1 MPAIRGT
8 RGGMAAWKTKRLGS
22 AFVAALI
29 GMMPALA
36 FAHAGERG
44 FVLLMPRGYALWGGT
59 LAVAASFLVL
69 LAIPERPV
77 GRFAAAELRLGRL
90 PALPPILLSALSFA
104 LMLAL
109 IVAGLTGTRDPLAN
123 PLPLTVWTLWW
134 GGLTA
139 AHALFGNIWAAINPW
154 SAPHRALRTV
164 LRLPEAPL
172 AYPRRLGHW
181 PAVATFLGFAWFEL
195 VDPAPDDPARLA
207 LAVSAYA
214 AATLLGMLL
223 FGARAWLAHA
233 EAFSIFF
240 RFVSLIAP
248 VQAERDRGLT
258 LTWPGAALVRHG
270 PLSLSATLF
279 VLLMLA
285 TVSFDGLSKTFWWL
299 GLGGINPLE
308 FPGRTAVMGRNS
320 LGLLMSWAA
329 LSTAFGIAVLL
340 GGRLARAPS
349 LALGAFALSILPI
362 ALAYHLAHYLPA
374 FLVNAQYAL
383 SALSDPFA
391 RGWDLIGLA
400 HRHPTTSFLA
410 DYHSVAVL
418 WTVQSALIVL
428 GHVLAVLVAH
438 AIALERFG
446 TGRAAFLS
454 QLPLALLMIAY
465 TAFGLWLLSAPAAG

>member
-1 MPAIRGT
+1 MGVRSRIWWAGAAI
-8 RGGMAAWKTKRLGS
+8 
-22 AFVAALI
+22 ALI
-29 GMMPALA
+29 AMAPALA

-69 LAIPERPV
+69 LAIPDAPIR
-77 GRFAAAELRLGRL
+77 RFAAAARRLGRV
-90 PALPPILLSALSFA
+90 PHIPPTLLSAVSFA

-109 IVAGLTGTRDPLAN
+109 IAAGLTGTRDPLGN
-123 PLPLTVWTLWW
+123 PLPLTIWTLWW

-139 AHALFGNIWAAINPW
+139 AHAVFGNLWAALNPW
-154 SAPHRALRTV
+154 IAPYRLFRAL

-181 PAVATFLGFAWFEL
+181 PAIAIFLAFAWFEL
-195 VDPAPDDPARLA
+195 VHPAPDDPARLA
-207 LAVSAYA
+207 LAVGAYA

-223 FGARAWLAHA
+223 FGERAWLTYA
-233 EAFSIFF
+233 EAFSVFF
-240 RFVSLIAP
+240 RFVALIAP
-248 VQAERDRGLT
+248 LQADRDRGVT
-258 LTWPGAALVRHG
+258 IVPPGAGLVRHG
-270 PLSLSATLF
+270 TLSPSAALF

-299 GLGGINPLE
+299 ALGGINPLE

-320 LGLLMSWAA
+320 LGLVLSWAA
-329 LSTAFGIAVLL
+329 LSVAFGAAVWL
-340 GGRLARAPS
+340 GCRVAQAAGS
-349 LALGAFALSILPI
+349 TVGHIGAFVLSILPI

-383 SALSDPFA
+383 AAFGDPFGL
-391 RGWDLIGLA
+391 GWNLLGLA
-400 HRHPTTSFLA
+400 GTHPVTSFLA

-418 WTVQSALIVL
+418 WTVQSGLIVL
-428 GHVLAVLVAH
+428 GHVLAVLIAH

-446 TGRAAFLS
+446 SGRAAFVS

-465 TAFGLWLLSAPAAG
+465 TGFGLWLLSAPTAG

>member
-1 MPAIRGT
+1 MGERKGIWLGIAAIF
-8 RGGMAAWKTKRLGS
+8 AA
-22 AFVAALI
+22 
-29 GMMPALA
+29 PALA

-59 LAVAASFLVL
+59 LAVAASFLLL
-69 LAIPERPV
+69 LAAPEAPIR
-77 GRFAAAELRLGRL
+77 RFAAASLRLG
-90 PALPPILLSALSFA
+90 ALPTRVAPLFSALTFA

-109 IVAGLTGTRDPLAN
+109 IAAGLTGTRDPLEN
-123 PLPLTVWTLWW
+123 PLPLTVWILWW

-139 AHALFGNIWAAINPW
+139 AHALFGNLWAALNPW
-154 SAPHRALRTV
+154 IAPYRALRRV
-164 LRLPEAPL
+164 LRLPEAHC
-172 AYPRRLGHW
+172 AYPTWLGHW
-181 PAVATFLGFAWFEL
+181 PAILLFLAFAWFEL
-195 VDPAPDDPARLA
+195 VHPAPDDPARLA

-214 AATLLGMLL
+214 ALTLAGMLL
-223 FGARAWLAHA
+223 FGERAWLDHG
-233 EAFSIFF
+233 ETFSVFF
-240 RFVSLIAP
+240 RFVSLVAP
-248 VQAERDRGLT
+248 VQGNRDKGLT
-258 LTWPGAALVRHG
+258 LTWPGAALVRQA
-270 PLSLSATLF
+270 PLSLGAALF

-320 LGLLMSWAA
+320 LGLLLSWAA
-329 LSTAFGIAVLL
+329 LAAAFGAAVLL
-340 GGRLARAPS
+340 GRSLARAPS
-349 LALGAFALSILPI
+349 SAIAQVGALVLSILPI

-383 SALSDPFA
+383 IALGDPFA
-391 RGWDLIGLA
+391 RGWDLFGLA
-400 HRHPTTSFLA
+400 DRHPVTSFLS

-418 WTVQSALIVL
+418 WTAQSGLIVL

-446 TGRAAFLS
+446 GGRAAFVS

-465 TAFGLWLLSAPAAG
+465 TGFGLWLLSAPTAG

>member
-1 MPAIRGT
+1 MGVQTRVWPGGAATAIIS
-8 RGGMAAWKTKRLGS
+8 MA
-22 AFVAALI
+22 
-29 GMMPALA
+29 PALA

-69 LAIPERPV
+69 LVLPEAPIR
-77 GRFAAAELRLGRL
+77 RFAAVGTRLGRVPTT
-90 PALPPILLSALSFA
+90 PAPWLSALSFA
-104 LMLAL
+104 LMVAL
-109 IVAGLTGTRDPLAN
+109 IAAGLTGTRDPLEN

-139 AHALFGNIWAAINPW
+139 AHALFGNLWAALNPW
-154 SAPHRALRTV
+154 IAPHRALRAL

-181 PAVATFLGFAWFEL
+181 PAIIIFLAFAWFEL

-207 LAVSAYA
+207 LAVSAYT

-223 FGARAWLAHA
+223 FGERAWLAHA
-233 EAFSIFF
+233 EAFSVFF
-240 RFVSLIAP
+240 RFVSLVAP
-248 VQAERDRGLT
+248 VQADRDKGLI
-258 LTWPGAALVRHG
+258 LTWPGAALVRQG
-270 PLSLSATLF
+270 ALGLSSALF
-279 VLLMLA
+279 LLLMLA
-285 TVSFDGLSKTFWWL
+285 AVSFDGLSKTFWWL
-299 GLGGINPLE
+299 ALGGINPLE

-329 LSTAFGIAVLL
+329 LSAAFGAAILL
-340 GGRLARAPS
+340 GGRLARAPAS
-349 LALGAFALSILPI
+349 ARSHVGALALSILPI

-374 FLVNAQYAL
+374 FIVNAQFAL
-383 SALSDPFA
+383 AALGDPFA
-391 RGWDLIGLA
+391 LGWDLLGLA
-400 HRHPTTSFLA
+400 SRHPTASFLA

-418 WTVQSALIVL
+418 WTAQSGLIVL
-428 GHVLAVLVAH
+428 GHILAVLVAH

-446 TGRAAFLS
+446 SGRAAFLS

-465 TAFGLWLLSAPAAG
+465 TAFGLWLLSAPTAG